1 MTVHKGIKNLSTF
14 QWLVISL
21 ALSAFVVW
29 LRFYLGPGSVNLF
42 QLLLEALLFSML
54 SYALIK
60 FFVQRRDTDKKR
72 FRLAF
77 LTAIAVSLVSFFL
90 SGLFFASAWH
100 WGLLIVHL
108 FTIFV
113 TCFIVSNL
121 TYGWWENNAPHSPQ
135 IEAEVFASHQEHM
148 GTPIKLPF
156 SKRLFDI
163 LFSAVSLILSMPVWL
178 LIIFMIWWEDPG
190 PVLFVKNAV
199 GKNGIN
205 FKQLKFRSM
214 VMDAEK
220 DTGPISGYENDD
232 RVLFFGR
239 VLRKTALDELPQL
252 INILMG
258 QMSYVGPR
266 PQRTVLV
273 HGYLQRL
280 PEYARRHL
288 VRPGLAGLAQ
298 VADSYDISPEEK
310 LAWDLVYIE
319 KSSLWLDFKLLLSA
333 FLLVFGLRWMS
344 DTDAEAKI
352 RKLLNLEKPA
362 L

>member
-1 MTVHKGIKNLSTF
+1 MTVHKGIKNFSTF
-14 QWLVISL
+14 QWLIISL
-21 ALSAFVVW
+21 FLSASILAV
-29 LRFYLGPGSVNLF
+29 RFYLVPRNMS
-42 QLLLEALLFSML
+42 LLEALLEAPLFSL
-54 SYALIK
+54 LCYALSKI
-60 FFVQRRDTDKKR
+60 FIRIPHQDKKR
-72 FRLAF
+72 FRIAL
-77 LTAIAVSLVSFFL
+77 LIAVAVNIISLVL
-90 SGLFFASAWH
+90 PGLFFNSFRHWH
-100 WGLLIVHL
+100 LLIVQL
-108 FTIFV
+108 LTIFITCFTI
-113 TCFIVSNL
+113 SNL
-121 TYGWWENNAPHSPQ
+121 IYGWWENNAPPSLQ
-135 IEAEVFASHQEHM
+135 IEAEVFASHQIHM
-148 GTPIKLPF
+148 GAPIKPPIG
-156 SKRLFDI
+156 KRFFDI
-163 LFSAVSLILSMPVWL
+163 FLASFSL
-178 LIIFMIWWEDPG
+178 LISTPLWFLITFMIWWEDPG

-199 GKNGIN
+199 GKHGIN

-214 VMDAEK
+214 ILDAEK
-220 DTGPISGYENDD
+220 ATGPISGYENDD

-239 VLRKTALDELPQL
+239 LLRKTALDELPQL

-352 RKLLNLEKPA
+352 RKLLNLEKPS